1 MNQKKFEP
9 AYIKTHNQGLLSEKV
24 EKALQMLEDCSVCPR
39 NCKVNRIKG
48 EKGICEGGYLPK
60 ISSYSPHFG
69 EERPLVGSHGSG
81 TIFLTHCNL
90 GCIFCQNYSISHLGE
105 GREVSFDRLSSMMI
119 ELQKLGCHNINFVS
133 PTHYVPQVLKALLK
147 AVDMGLSVPLVYNT
161 GGYDSVKT
169 LRLLDGIID
178 IYMPDFKYTSSRVA
192 EQYSRAPDYPEIA
205 KLSLK
210 EMHRQV
216 GDLMCDER
224 GVAQKGLLV
233 RHLVLPQGL
242 GGTREAMHFIA
253 SEISP
258 NTYVNVMDQYYP
270 CGDTS
275 RDSPLARRITRQ
287 EYEEAVKAARE
298 EGIVRLDKRDK
309 LRLVWKF

>member
-1 MNQKKFEP
+1 MNQKNFEP
-9 AYIKTHNQGLLSEKV
+9 AYIRIHKQGLLQEKV
-24 EKALQMLEDCSVCPR
+24 EKALQMLEDCSICPR

-48 EKGICEGGYLPK
+48 EKGICKGGYLPK

-69 EERPLVGSHGSG
+69 EERPLVGFQGSG

-90 GCIFCQNYSISHLGE
+90 GCIFCQNYSISHIGE
-105 GREVSFDRLSSMMI
+105 GREVSFDRLSKMMI

-133 PTHYVPQVLKALLK
+133 PTHFVPQVMKALLK
-147 AVDMGLSVPLVYNT
+147 SVDMGLSVPLVYNT

-192 EQYSRAPDYPEIA
+192 EQCSHAPDYPEIA
-205 KLSLK
+205 KLALK
-210 EMHRQV
+210 EMHLQV
-216 GDLMCDER
+216 GDLVCDER
-224 GVAQKGLLV
+224 GIAQRGLLV

-242 GGTREAMHFIA
+242 AGTKEAMQYIS

-258 NTYVNVMDQYYP
+258 NTYVNIMDQYYP
-270 CGDTS
+270 CGDIS
-275 RDSPLARRITRQ
+275 YDSPLSRRITRQ
-287 EYEEAVKAARE
+287 EYEKAIGAAKE
-298 EGIVRLDKRDK
+298 EGIIRLDKREK
-309 LRLVWKF
+309 LRLIWKF

>member
-1 MNQKKFEP
+1 MNQKNFEP
-9 AYIKTHNQGLLSEKV
+9 AYIKTHKRGLLSEKV
-24 EKALQMLEDCSVCPR
+24 KKALQMLEDCSVCPR
-39 NCKVNRIKG
+39 NCKVNRTKG
-48 EKGICEGGYLPK
+48 EAGICEGGYLPK

-69 EERPLVGSHGSG
+69 EERPLVGSCGSG

-133 PTHYVPQVLKALLK
+133 PTHYVPQILKALLK
-147 AVDMGLSVPLVYNT
+147 AVDRGLSVPLVYNT

-178 IYMPDFKYTSSRVA
+178 IYMPDFKYSSSRVA

-205 KLSLK
+205 KLALK

-224 GVAQKGLLV
+224 GIAQRGLLV

-242 GGTREAMHFIA
+242 AGTQEAMHFIA

-258 NTYVNVMDQYYP
+258 NTYLNIMDQYYP
-270 CGDTS
+270 CGDVS
-275 RDSPLARRITRQ
+275 HDSPLARRITRQ
-287 EYEEAVKAARE
+287 EYEEAVKAAKE
-298 EGIVRLDKRDK
+298 EGVLRLDKRDK
-309 LRLVWKF
+309 LRLIWKF